1 MNLYRTFSLGLTAL
15 MLSAPAYAGPVVATT
30 APTPESPAE
39 IGARIRWGGSGFEA
53 SLFDSNPFGQTPTL
67 NPGGSPVWQLN
78 TAYAFQV
85 DFDST
90 TGVLGLKV
98 DFNNQNGFEAAET
111 ITRST
116 FGGATTSYLG
126 KGFNYLSISG
136 NESGSGARS
145 TVSNVAING
154 TAMNSITR
162 PGSSSRTSTRTSSAS
177 R

>member
-1 MNLYRTFSLGLTAL
+1 

-78 TAYAFQV
+78 TAYAVLV